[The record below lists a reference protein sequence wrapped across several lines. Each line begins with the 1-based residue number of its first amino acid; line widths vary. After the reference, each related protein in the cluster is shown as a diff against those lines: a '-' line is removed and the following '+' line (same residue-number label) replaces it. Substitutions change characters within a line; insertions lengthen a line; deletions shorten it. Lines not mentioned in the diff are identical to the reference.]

1 MNHVADIIP
10 FCYFS
15 GYFQET
21 LFEEIKELQ
30 FVAAEAE
37 VIQAVDLCVVLMNT
51 GEIAEIMADPEMAY
65 GKFCVTRIFRK
76 FILSFLL
83 HLSPFLL
90 IFILIFQDH

>member
-1 MNHVADIIP
+1 MYHVADIS
-10 FCYFS
+10 FRFLS

-65 GKFCVTRIFRK
+65 GKFCVTGSFMIYNVLFK
-76 FILSFLL
+76 FP
-83 HLSPFLL
+83 H
-90 IFILIFQDH
+90 